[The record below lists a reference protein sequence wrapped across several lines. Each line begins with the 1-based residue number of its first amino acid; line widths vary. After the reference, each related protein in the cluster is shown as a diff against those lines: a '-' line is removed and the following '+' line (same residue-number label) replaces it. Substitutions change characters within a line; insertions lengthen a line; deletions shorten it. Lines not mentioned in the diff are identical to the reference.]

1 MKRIVRLVAVI
12 MGSVLDPD
20 RVLFQ
25 KPLATPWQKLKD
37 NKTPVIP
44 DLILDSPTK
53 YPRSQHGKSMSQFAS
68 LPAKRRNLLQT
79 LNFTATTFSA
89 IVLTF
94 TLLSP
99 SLTSL
104 PTQAQSTQP
113 GPGNSF
119 PTDKETMEKD
129 IILNPRPDNIV
140 DEKSRLNQNDY
151 SGRSTTEFFLGIDNQ
166 GNEQP
171 TPRDD
176 GTECD
181 AFYFKYYPFKDSNPE
196 YYTDPIYQTQNNP
209 TGEIQNPYV
218 ALGIPTCPSL
228 TECTTISHQ
237 PIKNRRVGTCNDGL
251 YTIRS
256 QETDTAGNTGEWV
269 EQSIERDTV
278 KPFAPEVTI
287 GATGDIFGQH
297 LSLSISGEAHTTAT
311 IRIHHSNG
319 YKKDFEIFIG
329 DDGTYSSNKFLS
341 LVCGDVLYEVQVR
354 LTDRAGNLGY
364 WADIEELRT
373 LECPRCTSSG
383 NGLFSSPIGDNPV
396 PYLSS
401 DFPIRKI
408 PGNYFGS
415 HAGLDFAGP
424 LGTPI
429 YAAQSGVVTRVTM
442 GYDNNGY
449 LNHPAGWANTIIIR
463 HNLEN
468 QPEIYTIYA
477 HLDNKQLVNEGD
489 EVAQGQLIGYMGDSG
504 SSSGPHLHFQL
515 EVQGSSLNPIHEGKY
530 HKYPPQN
537 PRDYLGDIEGNLT
550 ENQEQQHCVHDG
562 FGDTDFAGYPETTME
577 EARPKIIQYL
587 EDNFESDTIIENH
600 TYNWAESIQQLKDG
614 HGEGWKGQI
623 IIHQWCT
630 HVWVLDLQYLHQK
643 SGFGDGGDGYDGQII
658 FNPYTKQ
665 PTLIKNGIWDK
676 YQASGGPCG
685 VVGVPSGLEGEGGA
699 PGGSQI
705 IPGKTWWQGFE
716 KGLHRH
722 NRIFAFN
729 TYYPCALNPFPGC
742 IETYYHSYYVVDNV
756 ANHFNSR
763 GDINEFGYPKEDTE
777 IAPQYC
783 AQKFQFTNIS
793 NRCSTLFGGEYLSEF
808 TVKNTNQ
815 SNWQVKTQFIGQGVD
830 PNERT
835 VGLKIVSD
843 NKDIK
848 SSYDGE
854 SQVWIVSHGW
864 YNNPQNDLCW
874 DYNYMEVLNSDG
886 AEGQCADTAY
896 SPTERIKE
904 AHPNDIVLALDWRQ
918 ASGYGSG
925 LPTQVNNAALWIV
938 PTAEEVAKELRD
950 WGLDDGRK
958 LNFVGHSL
966 GSLMSRE
973 IADQFG
979 QGNFLVA
986 LDPASQLS
994 PSGENLLHSYDLNG
1008 NNGNNSSDSDSALNK
1023 DSEGYFKNKFK
1034 FSRSFVGNKSV
1045 AGSKPLSRT
1054 AHESILVNYNHTLD
1068 VGKEH
1073 FFVIQTFDHIVSNRK
1088 FKDGLVDLKNISNN
1102 EFISDTNGHQA
1113 TVTAS
1118 KDNSVN
1124 YDIRFTRAQS
1134 NSQRIDYIYGTSGG
1148 GDQIEDFVISNK
1160 DYLVYGNGIKTSYH
1174 IPGNSVNSNSR
1185 IMNFSKGEDTPDYS
1199 STSDRIKITEPNPNV
1214 IDYDIKNQNG
1224 VPVIYYKSL
1233 FIQNPDGSPKVYR
1246 QTAVNGLSYE
1256 ELKVDYERFQDPFQ
1270 QSDYFI
1276 K

>member
-12 MGSVLDPD
+12 LGSVLDPD

-68 LPAKRRNLLQT
+68 LPVKRRNLLQT
-79 LNFTATTFSA
+79 LNFTATILSA

-104 PTQAQSTQP
+104 PTQAQSTQL

-196 YYTDPIYQTQNNP
+196 YYTDPIYQTPDNP

-297 LSLSISGEAHTTAT
+297 LSLSISGEAQTTAT
-311 IRIHHSNG
+311 IRIHNSNG
-319 YKKDFEIFIG
+319 YKKDFEIFMG
-329 DDGTYSSNKFLS
+329 ADGEYSSNKFLS

-685 VVGVPSGLEGEGGA
+685 VVGVPSGLEGEAGVQNGSRAIEDEAWYQRFQRGGYTNNSIYA
-699 PGGSQI
+699 NSWKNQKWNIFEPKKHAAHYVVQEVAN
-705 IPGKTWWQGFE
+705 TFE
-716 KGLHRH
+716 KAGGTWSEYM
-722 NRIFAFN
+722 FPVGD
-729 TYYPCALNPFPGC
+729 TYSD
-742 IETYYHSYYVVDNV
+742 ESD
-756 ANHFNSR
+756 
-763 GDINEFGYPKEDTE
+763 
-777 IAPQYC
+777 QYC
-783 AQKFQFTNIS
+783 RQWFEDSKEIYKCEVVGGIQRKIVVSGNNSDT
-793 NRCSTLFGGEYLSEF
+793 GGELKDNFVNKHRRNIYL
-808 TVKNTNQ
+808 KY
-815 SNWQVKTQFIGQGVD
+815 
-830 PNERT
+830 
-835 VGLKIVSD
+835 VSD
-843 NKDIK
+843 QDFASYPIDIPSDK
-848 SSYDGE
+848 R
-854 SQVWIVSHGW
+854 VWLVSHGW
-864 YNNPQNDLCW
+864 NDTHESFR
-874 DYNYMEVLNSDG
+874 DV
-886 AEGQCADTAY
+886 ADN
-896 SPTERIKE
+896 IKSQY
-904 AHPNDIVLALDWRQ
+904 PGDIVMLVDWSEASFNDKNQLFGGTTTSGHCRAATWIRPVAQEIALRLKDH
-918 ASGYGSG
+918 G
-925 LPTQVNNAALWIV
+925 VNNGQNI
-938 PTAEEVAKELRD
+938 
-950 WGLDDGRK
+950 
-958 LNFVGHSL
+958 NFVGHSL
-966 GSLMSRE
+966 GTILSTE
-973 IADQFG
+973 IALAYG
-979 QGNFLVA
+979 AGNYATL
-986 LDPASQLS
+986 LDT
-994 PSGENLLHSYDLNG
+994 PSNWGCLTGYNVQINPNVKRTDY
-1008 NNGNNSSDSDSALNK
+1008 
-1023 DSEGYFKNKFK
+1023 SEAFR
-1034 FSRSFVGNKSV
+1034 FSRSFVGSSSI
-1045 AGSKPLSRT
+1045 AGSEHLGAS
-1054 AHESILVNYNHTLD
+1054 AHEKVIIDFEYTIGVEPGSEHAEVVKTYNRL
-1068 VGKEH
+1068 
-1073 FFVIQTFDHIVSNRK
+1073 
-1088 FKDGLVDLKNISNN
+1088 
-1102 EFISDTNGHQA
+1102 ISDTKLYDNYFDTENDARNNHFQYEGSHDGYHARIRTLRKGSQYRDYTEYMVSANG
-1113 TVTAS
+1113 S
-1118 KDNSVN
+1118 KDTVN
-1124 YDIRFTRAQS
+1124 Y
-1134 NSQRIDYIYGTSGG
+1134 YGTQKENTLSFNINLFLTDAVHKYHGG
-1148 GDQIEDFVISNK
+1148 AGADVFTYSPGIEYIVEDFS
-1160 DYLVYGNGIKTSYH
+1160 DDG
-1174 IPGNSVNSNSR
+1174 
-1185 IMNFSKGEDTPDYS
+1185 
-1199 STSDRIKITEPNPNV
+1199 DRIKIPSNSVDDMEIELENGKVFLRNSNNDDSV
-1214 IDYDIKNQNG
+1214 ELRGERVDFSSFGIALHNLKANQ
-1224 VPVIYYKSL
+1224 PQL
-1233 FIQNPDGSPKVYR
+1233 
-1246 QTAVNGLSYE
+1246 
-1256 ELKVDYERFQDPFQ
+1256 
-1270 QSDYFI
+1270 YFV